1 MPVDLLYL
9 RPNVQAEP
17 VFDQWYA
24 WSHLIPPAPAA
35 RNVTERHFKIM
46 DSYVHAPQV
55 HANAVKNPRLLGGP
69 FIDLDGKRTDEIGSL
84 KDETRSRRPQLIEL
98 SSAIS
103 SLDELLRAKAKG
115 FSLADLYE
123 KTPAAL
129 KGYVELAYDL
139 NNNPRFRLLEPLLYK
154 SRFYDPSAQGM
165 MLSLTA
171 GDERPFVLSTP
182 RLPSRTVLQLRR
194 PFADQAID
202 DLFSLKTTP
211 RPWTAIRDALDIPEE
226 SEATA
231 RSFFTT
237 EPPPT
242 CAPYSG
248 PGVRWRYFGHACV
261 LVEARGV
268 SILFDPLLSYE
279 YDSKTPRYTYKE
291 LPESIDYVA
300 ITHNHQ
306 DHVVFETLL
315 QLRHKVKCV
324 IVPPSGGGELQD
336 PSLKLILRQI
346 GFTNVIELDEM
357 ENLAFENAAFKNA
370 AVKGGS
376 ITALPFLGEHSDLG
390 IRCKTAYLVR
400 IGDNS
405 LLFAADSCNMEPGL
419 YKHIHDEVGDVDVV
433 FLGMEC
439 EGAPLSWLY
448 GPLLTKPIERGMDES
463 RRLNGSNFKQA
474 ADLVRRFN
482 SRSAYVYAMGQEP
495 WLGYLMSLKY
505 NEQSRQ
511 IIESNLL
518 IEECGRNGVICERLF
533 ARKEVVIGA

>member
-1 MPVDLLYL
+1 M
-9 RPNVQAEP
+9 
-17 VFDQWYA
+17 
-24 WSHLIPPAPAA
+24 
-35 RNVTERHFKIM
+35 
-46 DSYVHAPQV
+46 
-55 HANAVKNPRLLGGP
+55 
-69 FIDLDGKRTDEIGSL
+69 
-84 KDETRSRRPQLIEL
+84 
-98 SSAIS
+98 
-103 SLDELLRAKAKG
+103 
-115 FSLADLYE
+115 
-123 KTPAAL
+123 
-129 KGYVELAYDL
+129 
-139 NNNPRFRLLEPLLYK
+139 
-154 SRFYDPSAQGM
+154 
-165 MLSLTA
+165 
-171 GDERPFVLSTP
+171 
-182 RLPSRTVLQLRR
+182 
-194 PFADQAID
+194 
-202 DLFSLKTTP
+202 
-211 RPWTAIRDALDIPEE
+211 
-226 SEATA
+226 
-231 RSFFTT
+231 
-237 EPPPT
+237 
-242 CAPYSG
+242 
-248 PGVRWRYFGHACV
+248 
-261 LVEARGV
+261 EARGV

-279 YDSKTPRYTYKE
+279 YDSKTPRYTYKD

-419 YKHIHDEVGDVDVV
+419 YKHIHDEVGDVDAV